1 MLQCAL
7 RYITMGQPHIFA
19 GRYHRSRV
27 CHSTSSEVSLR
38 AQLECQKQI
47 HVISPTVIP
56 EYSCRVHFLQA
67 ETVAGDQEV
76 LFVESL
82 RCQT

>member
-7 RYITMGQPHIFA
+7 RYIAMEQPRIFA
-19 GRYHRSRV
+19 GRYHRSQV

-47 HVISPTVIP
+47 HVISPTVMP
-56 EYSCRVHFLQA
+56 EYCCRVHFLQA
-67 ETVAGDQEV
+67 ETVTGDQEV
-76 LFVESL
+76 LFTEPL
-82 RCQT
+82 